1 MRPLSRTDL
10 SPCTSR
16 PGRSPIGLT
25 STRVTFSPSDS
36 STRAISSAIP
46 PPKQIP
52 PRAYGPCGCSG
63 PELSDEHLDDDV
75 YRHVLRP
82 EVVVELERVEGV
94 VALEASPESTETHG
108 APVVRWHEVER
119 RSRVARVDGH
129 RLSARGPSALE
140 QLCELLDGRG
150 GEDGRGGQVMV
161 TAKLRD
167 LGE

>member
-1 MRPLSRTDL
+1 MRLR
-10 SPCTSR
+10 
-16 PGRSPIGLT
+16 
-25 STRVTFSPSDS
+25 
-36 STRAISSAIP
+36 
-46 PPKQIP
+46 
-52 PRAYGPCGCSG
+52 G
-63 PELSDEHLDDDV
+63 PELPDEHLDNGV
-75 YRHVLRP
+75 HRHSLRP
-82 EVVVELERVEGV
+82 EVVIELERVEGV
-94 VALEASPESTETHG
+94 VAVEATSESTETHG